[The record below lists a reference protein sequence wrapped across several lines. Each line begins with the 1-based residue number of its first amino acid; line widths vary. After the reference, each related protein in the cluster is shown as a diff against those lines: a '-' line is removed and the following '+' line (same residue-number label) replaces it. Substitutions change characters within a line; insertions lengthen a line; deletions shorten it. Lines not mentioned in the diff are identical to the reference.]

1 MRRALLVVLLGA
13 CHARPTAPPHE
24 TAPKAARSAPTDAAS
39 SDAAT
44 AATVDGGVADGPA
57 QIDPDGDDD
66 PEDTAGALPENAVF
80 TKVGTPPLALSRI
93 CDLTP
98 LGDALYAA
106 HANQPLG
113 TDGATI
119 TRYRPADEKRPFTVA
134 FDWNRPGEPTKGGG
148 AGQGFTRVHA
158 IGGRLFVPDADPPYN
173 GLGLVE
179 WGTEGYVFVSDDRG
193 VFAPPRAPHYRPPAA
208 PDLASPSGRAGAGVL
223 PRAYHVLDAI
233 RFRGG
238 IFASTGSVPPKER
251 AWNGPSPGALHRAD
265 EAGAKWIYEV
275 DYPFPYQNGVWRLT
289 YMTRFRD
296 RLYVGIQDYDGR
308 EPNDYLVVAP
318 PPEATTLAREH
329 VKPVRITRTG
339 AAQTLRWW
347 VDTAARPTKLYWIAW
362 TRDTG
367 AALRVTTDGERWTSI
382 VLPPDAGAPTDV
394 KRIGSDVVVL
404 AERGLFRLDGEGD
417 AATLTQVAVLALPGP
432 VPAPLGPGPGKKPKP
447 SPFELSDIFCAAPLA
462 VFRGELYAG
471 GQRGGSLWKVVPR

>member
-1 MRRALLVVLLGA
+1 MKRALLAMLLVA
-13 CHARPTAPPHE
+13 CHPTPSAPPYE
-24 TAPKAARSAPTDAAS
+24 TASKAALADPVDAGR
-39 SDAAT
+39 SDAAASP
-44 AATVDGGVADGPA
+44 AALEAGVAEGPT
-57 QIDPDGDDD
+57 QQDPDGDDD
-66 PEDTAGALPENAVF
+66 PEDMTGTLPEGGVF
-80 TKVGTPPLALSRI
+80 TKVGTPPLALTRI

-119 TRYRPADEKRPFTVA
+119 TRYRPGDEKRPFTVA

-158 IGGRLFVPDADPPYN
+158 IGGRLFVPDSDPPYN

-179 WGTEGYVFVSDDRG
+179 WGTEGYVFVSDEHG
-193 VFAPPRAPHYRPPAA
+193 VFAPPRAPHFRPPAA
-208 PDLASPSGRAGAGVL
+208 PDLTTTSGRAGAGVL

-238 IFASTGSVPPKER
+238 TFASTGSVPPTEK

-265 EAGAKWIYEV
+265 DAGAKWVYEV

-296 RLYVGIQDYDGR
+296 RLFVGIQDYDGR
-308 EPNDYLVVAP
+308 EPHDYLVLAP
-318 PPEATTLAREH
+318 PREATRLAREH
-329 VKPVRITRTG
+329 VEPVRITRTG

-347 VDTAARPTKLYWIAW
+347 VDTAVLPTRLYWVAW

-367 AALRVTTDGERWTSI
+367 AVLRVTSDGERWTPV

-394 KRIGSDVVVL
+394 KRIGRDVVVL
-404 AERGLFRLDGEGD
+404 AERGLYRLEGEG
-417 AATLTQVAVLALPGP
+417 ATPTQVAALDL
-432 VPAPLGPGPGKKPKP
+432 PAPAPGKKPKP
-447 SPFELSDIFCAAPLA
+447 SPFELTDIFCAAPLA

-471 GQRGGSLWKVVPR
+471 GQRGGTLWKVTAR